1 MKAHTAVSIL
11 KDQLAQ
17 LPVVNYPGTISI
29 INTPEQAEAALEA
42 IFKNPV
48 VGFDTETRPS
58 FKKGHTN
65 NVALMQVSNGEQCW
79 LFRINRLGIDGAV
92 KKFLESESV
101 LKVGLSI
108 KDDFFVMHRS
118 AEFEPKNFIELQ
130 SFVKDYMISDTSLQ
144 KIYGILFG
152 ERISKGQRL
161 SNWEAD
167 ELNEAQQKYASIDA
181 WACLK
186 IYRHLKGGKFEPR
199 KSPYLATIIESTEP

>member
-42 IFKNPV
+42 ILKNPV

-152 ERISKGQRL
+152 ERIS
-161 SNWEAD
+161 
-167 ELNEAQQKYASIDA
+167 
-181 WACLK
+181 
-186 IYRHLKGGKFEPR
+186 
-199 KSPYLATIIESTEP
+199 